1 MAACIAGAHARMS
14 IEASSADF
22 LKAAKLVDI
31 QGLKLELIVKGDGGS
46 PLLFLHGMDG
56 VEGCSRIIDLLARDF
71 TVYAPSHPGFGASEL
86 PRAFST
92 IDDLAY
98 FYLDLL
104 DHFDLRNVTVVGF
117 SLGGW
122 IAAEILV
129 KDVSRVSR
137 LVLGAPL
144 GLRTAE
150 RRMSQ
155 VTDLFTLDP
164 KEVDATLQVTP
175 AAPSNLAALPEA
187 VLERMARNAEAVCL
201 FGWSPYLYNPKLH
214 LRLHR
219 IKAPTVL
226 LWGEEDRLAPLEY
239 ARGFVAELKQARFE
253 TLPACGHRIY
263 VDSPDVAAAR
273 IVNFATS
280 GQEELGSLQ

>member
-1 MAACIAGAHARMS
+1 MTTETS
-14 IEASSADF
+14 IADF
-22 LKAAKLVDI
+22 LKAAALVEI
-31 QGLKLELIVKGDGGS
+31 QGLKLELIVKGKGA

-122 IAAEILV
+122 IAAEMLV
-129 KDVSRVSR
+129 KDASRVSR
-137 LVLGAPL
+137 LILGAPL
-144 GLRTAE
+144 GLRTAVG
-150 RRMSQ
+150 RVQQ
-155 VTDLFTLDP
+155 VTDLFMLSP
-164 KEVDATLQVTP
+164 KDVEAVMQLTP
-175 AAPSNLAALPEA
+175 SSGSVPLTELPESM
-187 VLERMARNAEAVCL
+187 LERIARNAEAVCL

-219 IKAPTVL
+219 IKVPTVV
-226 LWGEEDRLAPLEY
+226 LWGEQDRLAPLDY
-239 ARGFVAELKQARFE
+239 ARSFVGGLSQASLE
-253 TLPACGHRIY
+253 TLNACGHRIY
-263 VDSPDVAAAR
+263 VDCPEAAAAR
-273 IVNFATS
+273 IVDFAPP
-280 GQEELGSLQ
+280 GDEPARLKELM

>member
-1 MAACIAGAHARMS
+1 MNTEAYSAG
-14 IEASSADF
+14 F
-22 LKAAKLVDI
+22 LQQAKFVEI
-31 QGLKLELIVKGDGGS
+31 QGLKLELVVKGDGP

-86 PRAFST
+86 PRSFSS

-98 FYLDLL
+98 FYLDFL
-104 DHFDLRNVTVVGF
+104 DHFDLNEVTMVGF

-129 KDVSRVSR
+129 KDSSRVSK

-144 GLRTAE
+144 GLRTQEKRAI
-150 RRMSQ
+150 Q
-155 VTDLFTLDP
+155 VADLFMIDP
-164 KEVDATLQVTP
+164 KQMDATLQVTP
-175 AAPSNLAALPEA
+175 AAKNGSLASLPEA
-187 VLERMARNAEAVCL
+187 ILERIARNAEAVAL

-219 IKAPTVL
+219 IRVPTVL
-226 LWGEEDRLAPLEY
+226 LWGEEDRLAPLAY
-239 ARGFVAELKQARFE
+239 ARSFTTRLKQGRLE
-253 TLPACGHRIY
+253 TLAACGHRIY
-263 VDSPDVAAAR
+263 VDCPEAAAAR
-273 IVNFATS
+273 ILNFVPAKPQLRS
-280 GQEELGSLQ
+280 VP

>member
-1 MAACIAGAHARMS
+1 MS
-14 IEASSADF
+14 TEASAADF
-22 LKAAKLVDI
+22 LTAAQQVEI
-31 QGLKLELIVKGDGGS
+31 QGLKLELIIKGGGA

-56 VEGCSRIIDLLARDF
+56 VEGCSRLIDLLARDF

-104 DHFDLRNVTVVGF
+104 DHFDLRDVTVVGF

-129 KDVSRVSR
+129 KDSSRIAR

-150 RRMSQ
+150 RRGRQ
-155 VTDLFTLDP
+155 VTDIFMLSP
-164 KEVDATLQVTP
+164 KEV
-175 AAPSNLAALPEA
+175 AAAMQLTASSSDVPLAELPEPM
-187 VLERMARNAEAVCL
+187 LERIARNAEAVCL

-219 IKAPTVL
+219 IKVPTVL
-226 LWGEEDRLAPLEY
+226 LWGEQDRLAPLDY
-239 ARGFVAELKQARFE
+239 AKSFVAGLGQVRLE
-253 TLPACGHRIY
+253 TLDACGHRIY
-263 VDSPDVAAAR
+263 VDCPEAAAAR
-273 IVNFATS
+273 IVNFA
-280 GQEELGSLQ
+280 

>member
-1 MAACIAGAHARMS
+1 MNTEPS
-14 IEASSADF
+14 PADF
-22 LKAAKLVDI
+22 LGQAQLLNIPKHA
-31 QGLKLELIVKGDGGS
+31 GELKLEMIVKGKGA

-56 VEGCSRIIDLLARDF
+56 VESCSRIIDMLARDF

-86 PRAFST
+86 PRSFST

-104 DHFDLRNVTVVGF
+104 EHLDLRNVTVVGF

-129 KDVSRVSR
+129 KDASRVAK

-150 RRMSQ
+150 RRKMH
-155 VTDLFTLDP
+155 VTDLFMLDP
-164 KEVDATLQVTP
+164 KQVDSVMQVTP
-175 AAPSNLAALPEA
+175 VKETNLAALPEPM
-187 VLERMARNAEAVCL
+187 LERIARNAEAVSL

-219 IKAPTVL
+219 IKVPTVV
-226 LWGEEDRLAPLEY
+226 LWGEDDRLAPLDY
-239 ARGFVAELKQARFE
+239 GKNFAAQLKQGRLE
-253 TLPACGHRIY
+253 TLAGCGHRIY
-263 VDSPDVAAAR
+263 VDSPQAAAET
-273 IVNFATS
+273 IVNFTATARAH
-280 GQEELGSLQ
+280 

>member
-1 MAACIAGAHARMS
+1 MSTEAAP
-14 IEASSADF
+14 ADF
-22 LKAAKLVDI
+22 LGQAKFVEI
-31 QGLKLELIVKGDGGS
+31 SGLKLELVIKGNGP

-56 VEGCSRIIDLLARDF
+56 VEGCARIIDLLARDF

-98 FYLDLL
+98 FYLDFL
-104 DHFDLRNVTVVGF
+104 DHFDLNEVTMVGF

-129 KDVSRVSR
+129 KDSSRVSK

-144 GLRTAE
+144 GLRTQEKRAV
-150 RRMSQ
+150 Q
-155 VTDLFTLDP
+155 VADLFMIDP
-164 KEVDATLQVTP
+164 KQMDAAMQVTP
-175 AAPSNLAALPEA
+175 VAKNGSLASLPEPM
-187 VLERMARNAEAVCL
+187 LERIARNAEAVAL

-219 IKAPTVL
+219 IRVPTVL
-226 LWGEEDRLAPLEY
+226 LWGEEDRLAPLGY
-239 ARGFVAELKQARFE
+239 AKNFATRLKQGRLE
-253 TLPACGHRIY
+253 TLAACGHRIY
-263 VDSPDVAAAR
+263 VDCPEAAAAR
-273 IVNFATS
+273 IVNFAPVKPQLRSVT
-280 GQEELGSLQ
+280 

>member
-1 MAACIAGAHARMS
+1 MS
-14 IEASSADF
+14 TEASAADF
-22 LKAAKLVDI
+22 LKAAQQVEI
-31 QGLKLELIVKGDGGS
+31 QGLKLELIVKGEGA

-129 KDVSRVSR
+129 KDSSRISR

-150 RRMSQ
+150 RRGRQ
-155 VTDLFTLDP
+155 VADIFMLSP
-164 KEVDATLQVTP
+164 KEVAAAMQVSSSSDKP
-175 AAPSNLAALPEA
+175 LAELPESM
-187 VLERMARNAEAVCL
+187 LERIARNAEAVCL

-219 IKAPTVL
+219 IKVPTVL
-226 LWGEEDRLAPLEY
+226 LWGEQDRLAPLDY
-239 ARGFVAELKQARFE
+239 ARSFVAGLGQARLE
-253 TLPACGHRIY
+253 TLDACGHRIY
-263 VDSPDVAAAR
+263 VDCPEAAAAR
-273 IVNFATS
+273 IVNFA
-280 GQEELGSLQ
+280 

>member
-1 MAACIAGAHARMS
+1 MNA
-14 IEASSADF
+14 EALSADI
-22 LKAAKLVDI
+22 LKDARLVEI
-31 QGLKLELIVKGDGGS
+31 QGLKLELVVKGTGA

-56 VEGCSRIIDLLARDF
+56 IEGCSRIIDLLARNF

-104 DHFDLRNVTVVGF
+104 DHFDLEDVTVVGF

-122 IAAEILV
+122 IATEILV
-129 KDVSRVSR
+129 KDASRVSR

-144 GLRTAE
+144 GLRTAD
-150 RRMSQ
+150 RRTMH
-155 VTDLFTLDP
+155 VTDLFMLDP
-164 KEVDATLQVTP
+164 KQVDATLQVTP
-175 AAPSNLAALPEA
+175 AKKVDFAALPEPM
-187 VLERMARNAEAVCL
+187 LERMARNAEAVCL

-219 IKAPTVL
+219 IKVPTVL
-226 LWGEEDRLAPLEY
+226 LWGEDDRLAPLDY
-239 ARGFVAELKQARFE
+239 AKSFTARLSQARLE
-253 TLPACGHRIY
+253 TLTACGHRIY
-263 VDSPDVAAAR
+263 VDRPEAAATR
-273 IVNFATS
+273 IVNFAPTATAA
-280 GQEELGSLQ
+280 